1 MCIRDSAYTG
11 QTRGAQARPFVL
23 GLATAAILLIKISD
37 IPGLGVMV
45 PVSYT
50 HLDVYKRQALTRATR
65 FGRPT

>member
-1 MCIRDSAYTG
+1 MYNRQHLHCEEFDFFFMLLGFAVIVHAYTG

-45 PVSYT
+45 LFRCV
-50 HLDVYKRQALTRATR
+50 
-65 FGRPT
+65 